1 MDRTESPIDW
11 LTEPARDER
20 DATAKFKWWCLNHGV
35 LRAYANVSI
44 RERALIPLAVRTAII
59 EQHQHVNAPQPTAND
74 ITDIAIAWLDANPYR
89 EITTREMAENLEISM
104 SQSRRIIRDLPH
116 YFKRLNQYVWEIRNY
131 RGEREMDK
139 AR

>member
-1 MDRTESPIDW
+1 MDRTEPPIDW
-11 LTEPARDER
+11 LTKPARDER

-35 LRAYANVSI
+35 LRAYANVST
-44 RERALIPLAVRTAII
+44 RERALIPPAVRAAII
-59 EQHQHVNAPQPTAND
+59 KEHQHVNAPRPTAD
-74 ITDIAIAWLDANPYR
+74 DFIAKVIAWLDANPYR

-104 SQSRRIIRDLPH
+104 SQARRIIRDLPH

-131 RGEREMDK
+131 IEEREIDK